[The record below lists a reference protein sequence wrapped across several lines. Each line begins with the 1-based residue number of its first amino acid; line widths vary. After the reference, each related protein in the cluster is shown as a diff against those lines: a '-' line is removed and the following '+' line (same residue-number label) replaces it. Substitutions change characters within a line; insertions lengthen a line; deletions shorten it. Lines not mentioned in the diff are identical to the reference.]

1 MRRALALVFA
11 VLLGAL
17 MGFVGS
23 IPVAGP
29 ISLLVVAHGTKESR
43 LALGVAAGGAVAE
56 ALYAYAA
63 FFGLA
68 ALLERHPELQT
79 VTRVLGALTMTALG
93 LHFVLKKPRPAE
105 AEPEQRGAFVRGV
118 GLGFGVTII
127 NPGFIATWSAATT
140 VVVSSGLV
148 PSLTPGAALPFALGA
163 MAGIVAWFA
172 LLIALLRRFGGNLS
186 KRALDRLVRVIGG
199 VLLAIGAWFAW
210 RAATG

>member
-1 MRRALALVFA
+1 MFA

-29 ISLLVVAHGTKESR
+29 ISLLVVAHGTRDSR
-43 LALGVAAGGAVAE
+43 LALGVAAGGAIAE
-56 ALYAYAA
+56 SLYAYAA

-68 ALLERHPELQT
+68 ALLARHPELQT
-79 VTRVLGALTMTALG
+79 VTRALGALTMTALG
-93 LHFVLKKPRPAE
+93 LHFVRRRPRVAAAAPE
-105 AEPEQRGAFVRGV
+105 ARGAFARGV
-118 GLGFGVTII
+118 ALGFGVTIV

-148 PSLTPGAALPFALGA
+148 PALRPREALPFALGA
-163 MAGIVAWFA
+163 LAGIVAWFS
-172 LLIALLRRFGGNLS
+172 LLIALLRRLGGGLS
-186 KRALDRLVRVIGG
+186 TRALDRLVRLIGAA
-199 VLLAIGAWFAW
+199 LLALGAWFAW